1 MVRSALFVSLLAT
14 ITGAIARGS
23 GQASKIVPG
32 AYIFEFE
39 NDHDTAEFYKQ
50 LNGEGS
56 TRMKF
61 DYQLFKGV
69 SVQLK
74 DLSNHEDKAQKMAQL
89 PAVKNMWPV
98 TLVQAP
104 NPKVEWVAGTN
115 SLPNIQSRDVYPP
128 PTDAGNFPPHKM
140 VQIDKLQAKG
150 FTGKGVKLAVID
162 TGIDYTHPA
171 LGGCFGAGCLVSF
184 GTDLV
189 GDNYSGSNTPVPDND
204 PKDCAGH
211 GTHVAGI
218 IAAGKNPYGFTGGA
232 PDVTL
237 GAYRVFGCEGQA
249 GNDVLIAAYNKAFED
264 GAQIITA
271 SIGGPSGWA
280 EEPWAVAV
288 TRIVNAGVPCTVS
301 AGNDG
306 DHGLFYASTASDG
319 KKVLSVGSVDN
330 QNIPTVFSLSSYKID
345 GGADT
350 QFGYVPS
357 SKGAEGWKGV
367 TKPVYALTLDT
378 TIADDGCSPLP
389 DNTPDLSDHI
399 VLVRRGSCTFVQK
412 AQNIAAKGGK
422 YLLYYNTI
430 AGALSVEVSTVP
442 QIIGAGM
449 VEDSTGATWI
459 AAIKDGK
466 TVTLSMV
473 ALNEATKQVQFADN
487 KATGGALSTYT
498 SWGPTWEMD
507 VKPQISSPGGNILST
522 YPVALGGYATLSGT
536 SMACPLTAAA
546 VALVAQARSSF
557 DPALLENLLATTAN
571 PQLFNDGTK
580 FYDFLAPVAQQGGGL
595 IQAYD
600 AAFATSLLSPSSLS
614 FNDTDH
620 FVSKR
625 QITLKNTSKNRV
637 TYKIGHVPTDTFYTL
652 ANSSGYAAPFP
663 NDAVAAR
670 ASVKLSQQQ
679 VTLPAGRSIT
689 IDVFPTP
696 PQGVDAKRL
705 GLWSGYITVNGT
717 DGSHLSVPYQG
728 LTGSLQKQQVLFPE
742 DSWIS
747 NSNDTKL
754 NPVANGT
761 VFTIPGPGNAGPSD
775 VLPALVVSLALG
787 TRLVRAD
794 LVLLSA
800 PPHGTKITTKKF
812 FDTTSIGQPSG
823 SPLLWQT
830 RGPTQIS
837 WSGELT
843 DDKFAPPGTYKVV
856 FHALRIFGNEKKKED
871 WYVSETPAFTI
882 KYA

>member
-14 ITGAIARGS
+14 ISGVIARGS
-23 GQASKIVPG
+23 GQTSKVVPG

-39 NDHDTAEFYKQ
+39 NDQDTAAFYKQ

-61 DYQLFKGV
+61 NYKLFKGV

-74 DLSNHEDKAQKMAQL
+74 DLSNHESKAQKMAQL

-98 TLVQAP
+98 TLIQAP
-104 NPKVEWVAGTN
+104 NPKVEWVA
-115 SLPNIQSRDVYPP
+115 SSSSPAIQARDVS
-128 PTDAGNFPPHKM
+128 PTDPSNFPPHQM
-140 VQIDKLQAKG
+140 VQIDKLRAKG
-150 FTGKGVKLAVID
+150 FTGKGVKVAVID

-189 GDNYSGSNTPVPDND
+189 GDNYSGFNTPVPDND

-211 GTHVAGI
+211 GSHVAGI
-218 IAAGKNPYGFTGGA
+218 IAAQENPYGFTGGA

-288 TRIVNAGVPCTVS
+288 SRIVDAGVPCTVS

-306 DHGLFYASTASDG
+306 DHGLFFASTAANG
-319 KKVLSVGSVDN
+319 KKVLAVASVDN
-330 QNIPTVFSLSSYKID
+330 KNIPTVFSLSSYKVD
-345 GGADT
+345 KGDSQ
-350 QFGYVPS
+350 QFGYVSS
-357 SKGAEGWKGV
+357 SKAWKGV
-367 TKPVYALTLDT
+367 TKPVYAVTLDT
-378 TIADDGCSPLP
+378 TIPDDACSPLP
-389 DNTPDLSDHI
+389 DSTPDLSNYI
-399 VLVRRGSCTFVQK
+399 VLVRRGTCTFVQK
-412 AQNIAAKGGK
+412 AQNVAAKGAK
-422 YLLYYNTI
+422 YLLYYNNI
-430 AGALSVEVSTVP
+430 AGALSVDVSTVT
-442 QIIGAGM
+442 QITAAGM
-449 VEDSTGATWI
+449 VQDSTGAAFI

-473 ALNEATKQVQFADN
+473 DPDSATKQIQFADN

-498 SWGPTWEMD
+498 SWGPTWEVD

-546 VALVAQARSSF
+546 VALVAQARGTF
-557 DPALLENLLATTAN
+557 DPVLIENLLATTAN
-571 PQLFNDGTK
+571 PQVFNDGAQ

-600 AAFATSLLSPSSLS
+600 AAFATTLLSPSSLT

-620 FVSKR
+620 FVRKR
-625 QITLKNTSKNRV
+625 QITLKNTSKQRV
-637 TYKIGHVPTDTFYTL
+637 TYKLNHVPTNTFYTL
-652 ANSSGYAAPFP
+652 SGDSPYPAAFP
-663 NDAVAAR
+663 NEAIAAH
-670 ASVKLSQQQ
+670 ASVKLALQT
-679 VTLPAGRSIT
+679 VTLPAGKSIT
-689 IDVFPTP
+689 IDVVPTP
-696 PQGVDAKRL
+696 PKGVDAKRL

-717 DGSHLSVPYQG
+717 DGSALSVPYQG
-728 LTGSLQKQQVLFPE
+728 LTGSLHKQQVLFPE
-742 DSWIS
+742 DSWIAKS
-747 NSNDTKL
+747 TDENL
-754 NPVANGT
+754 NPVENGT
-761 VFTIPGPGNAGPSD
+761 VFTIPAPGNAQSTD
-775 VLPALVVSLALG
+775 VLPSLVVSPAFG
-787 TRLVRAD
+787 SRQIRVD

-800 PPHGTKITTKKF
+800 PPKNTKIKTTKF
-812 FDTTSIGQPSG
+812 LDTTSIGQPAG
-823 SPLLWQT
+823 APVLWAS
-830 RGPTQIS
+830 RGPTPLS

-843 DDKFAPPGTYKVV
+843 DNKFAPPGTYKAV

-871 WYVSETPAFTI
+871 WDVSESPAFTI